1 MEDEE
6 RMNEAMRDR
15 RDEEEN
21 DEQKKPAEGR
31 VRIRTDRRFSDDVLP
46 GHGKVQHGER
56 HGRIS
61 QERIRQEVQ
70 PYLELHRR
78 EKLRCGVCHGKT
90 WRKSVQRQDEHA
102 LT

>member
-1 MEDEE
+1 MEDED

-15 RDEEEN
+15 SEGEGN
-21 DEQKKPAEGR
+21 DGQGKAAGGR
-31 VRIRTDRRFSDDVLP
+31 VRIRTDRRSSDDVLP

-56 HGRIS
+56 HGRIP

-78 EKLRCGVCHGKT
+78 EKLRYGVCH
-90 WRKSVQRQDEHA
+90 
-102 LT
+102 